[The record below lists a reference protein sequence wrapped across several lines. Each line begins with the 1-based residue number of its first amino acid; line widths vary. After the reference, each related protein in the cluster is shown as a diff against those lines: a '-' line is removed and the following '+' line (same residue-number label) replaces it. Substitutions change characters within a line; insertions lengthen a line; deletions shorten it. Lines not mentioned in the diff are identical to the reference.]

1 MDGDQGART
10 PEADRRLGN
19 GKREAEVVAV
29 LRSAQ
34 APLTARDVL
43 ERLPGGV
50 SYSTVVT
57 TLTRLYEKDVLTRVP
72 RGRAFAYAPATDE
85 PGFAARRMHQAMKE
99 VPDRE
104 TVLTRFVDD
113 LSSTDETLLR
123 RLLGGDLDS
132 GHSGAGH
139 AGRPGHVDPA
149 DAAGGAGRPGR

>member
-1 MDGDQGART
+1 MDAVERAGTHETDS
-10 PEADRRLGN
+10 RLAN
-19 GKREAEVVAV
+19 GKREAELLAV

-34 APLTARDVL
+34 EPLTPRAVREVMDDDL
-43 ERLPGGV
+43 

-57 TLTRLYEKDVLTRVP
+57 ILTRLYEKDVLTRVP

-85 PGFAARRMHQAMKE
+85 PGFAARRMRQAMEE

-113 LSSTDETLLR
+113 LSSGDEALLR

-132 GHSGAGH
+132 G
-139 AGRPGHVDPA
+139 R
-149 DAAGGAGRPGR
+149 

>member
-1 MDGDQGART
+1 MDAVERAGTHETDS
-10 PEADRRLGN
+10 RLAN
-19 GKREAEVVAV
+19 GKREAEVLAV

-34 APLTARDVL
+34 EPLTPRAVREVMDDDL
-43 ERLPGGV
+43 

-57 TLTRLYEKDVLTRVP
+57 ILTRLYEKDVLTRVP

-85 PGFAARRMHQAMKE
+85 PGFAARRMRQAMEE

-113 LSSTDETLLR
+113 LSSGDEALLR

-132 GHSGAGH
+132 D
-139 AGRPGHVDPA
+139 R
-149 DAAGGAGRPGR
+149 

>member
-1 MDGDQGART
+1 MDAVERAGTHETDS
-10 PEADRRLGN
+10 RLAN
-19 GKREAEVVAV
+19 GRREAEVLAV

-34 APLTARDVL
+34 EPLTPRAVREVMDDDL
-43 ERLPGGV
+43 

-57 TLTRLYEKDVLTRVP
+57 ILTRLYEKDVLTRVP

-85 PGFAARRMHQAMKE
+85 PGFAARRMRQAMEE

-113 LSSTDETLLR
+113 LSSGDEALLR

-132 GHSGAGH
+132 D
-139 AGRPGHVDPA
+139 R
-149 DAAGGAGRPGR
+149 

>member
-1 MDGDQGART
+1 MDAVERAGTHETDS
-10 PEADRRLGN
+10 RLAN
-19 GKREAEVVAV
+19 GKREAEVLAV

-34 APLTARDVL
+34 EPLTPRAVREVMDDDL
-43 ERLPGGV
+43 

-57 TLTRLYEKDVLTRVP
+57 ILTRLYEKDVLTRVP

-85 PGFAARRMHQAMKE
+85 PGFAARRMRQAMEE

-113 LSSTDETLLR
+113 LSSGDEALLR

-132 GHSGAGH
+132 G
-139 AGRPGHVDPA
+139 R
-149 DAAGGAGRPGR
+149 

>member
-1 MDGDQGART
+1 MDAVERAGTHETDS
-10 PEADRRLGN
+10 RLAN
-19 GKREAEVVAV
+19 GKREAEVLAV

-34 APLTARDVL
+34 EPLTPRAVREVMDDDL
-43 ERLPGGV
+43 

-57 TLTRLYEKDVLTRVP
+57 ILTRLYEKDVLTRVP

-85 PGFAARRMHQAMKE
+85 PGFAARRMRQAMEE

-113 LSSTDETLLR
+113 LSSGDEALLR

-132 GHSGAGH
+132 H
-139 AGRPGHVDPA
+139 R
-149 DAAGGAGRPGR
+149 